1 MERDVRSAREATAH
15 DQHNSASGTAA
26 PARQNSARHGSPPE
40 IMSKRAHGSSS
51 HESHEERSIRKKTEK
66 LRHCTQKIEEELAD
80 IHEKHKSAKRQAQKA
95 ADGSKAEFLRVAAVL
110 QRRIDENAEEMQRLR
125 DSMDRCRPELKESRE
140 RLNEQLKVQ
149 QERRAALQQER
160 AERLAKIEAEI
171 ASLQPYES
179 DSQFGQ
185 Q

>member
-1 MERDVRSAREATAH
+1 MPICMNMKRVILIMFNRIIIETAH
-15 DQHNSASGTAA
+15 ICHLMRKYQLI
-26 PARQNSARHGSPPE
+26 Q
-40 IMSKRAHGSSS
+40 MKRIQ
-51 HESHEERSIRKKTEK
+51 IR
-66 LRHCTQKIEEELAD
+66 L
-80 IHEKHKSAKRQAQKA
+80 
-95 ADGSKAEFLRVAAVL
+95 
-110 QRRIDENAEEMQRLR
+110 EM
-125 DSMDRCRPELKESRE
+125 K